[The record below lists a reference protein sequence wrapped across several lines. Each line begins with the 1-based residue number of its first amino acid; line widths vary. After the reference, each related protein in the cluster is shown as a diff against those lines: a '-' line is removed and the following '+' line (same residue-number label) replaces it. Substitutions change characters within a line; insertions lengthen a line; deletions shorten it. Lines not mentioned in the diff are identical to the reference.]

1 MTDGAGDRQTAREAM
16 RLRVCP
22 LCLDGGEGGVC
33 RLEAERPCP
42 LDTHLQQ
49 IVDTILSVRSR
60 RIGDYLDAVERAVC
74 GPCQA
79 RAGDAGC
86 RPRER
91 GECSL
96 YLYLPLVIEAIEDV
110 TGHSLLDW

>member
-1 MTDGAGDRQTAREAM
+1 MTDGARDLEPLREAL

-22 LCLDGGEGGVC
+22 LCLDGSEKGVC
-33 RLEAERPCP
+33 QLDAVRHCP

-60 RIGDYLDAVERAVC
+60 RLGDYLDAVAREVC
-74 GPCQA
+74 SLCETRGED
-79 RAGDAGC
+79 GGC
-86 RPRER
+86 PLRDR

-96 YLYLPLVIEAIEDV
+96 YLYLPLVIEAVEDT
-110 TGHSLLDW
+110 TGRSLVDV